1 VPFLANPHR
10 IAGHR
15 PAEPALDARAA
26 RGVAE
31 LLGTVFHN
39 PPTPLRALPGI
50 ARRLGVAEVCLKDEG
65 ARLGLKSFK
74 ALGGA
79 YALIRM
85 VLETAGRTLGRPVA
99 PSELPRPPDGT
110 LGSLAGP
117 GFEPPAGSP
126 LTRVARDLTF
136 ACATDGNHGQSVAA
150 GARLTGARAVIFV
163 HEGVSMERRE
173 AIARFGAEMRV
184 VPGTYDDA
192 VAAALDA
199 SGRMGWTLLSDTSW
213 PGYSELPLSVMQ
225 GYTLMAHELAA
236 QLAAPPTH
244 VFLQAGVGGFAA
256 ALAVALT
263 DAFPEAPPEVVVVEP
278 SRAACLLA
286 SAQAGRSVRVAEG
299 EPTVMSMLECFEP
312 SLVAW
317 TLLRPLAAAFMTVE
331 DDDALAAMRTLAHP
345 ADPAEIVV
353 CGESGAAGLA
363 GLEFACADPAVRAA
377 LGLAP
382 DSRVLLIGTESA
394 TDEARYLAA
403 VGDTPSAL
411 RARLSAGTAR
421 PA

>member
-1 VPFLANPHR
+1 MPFLLNPHR
-10 IAGHR
+10 LPAHR
-15 PAEPALDARAA
+15 PAAPAL
-26 RGVAE
+26 GVAAAGGVAR
-31 LLGTVFHN
+31 LLDAALRN
-39 PPTPLRALPGI
+39 PPTPLRTLPGI
-50 ARRLGVAEVCLKDEG
+50 ARRLGLAQLHLKDEG

-85 VLETAGRTLGRPVA
+85 VLAAAETTLGRPVA
-99 PSELPRPPDGT
+99 PDELPRAPDGT

-117 GFEPPAGSP
+117 RFEPPADSP
-126 LTRVARDLTF
+126 VVAVARGLTF

-163 HEGVSMERRE
+163 HEGVSAERRA

-192 VAAALDA
+192 VAQALQV
-199 SGRMGWTLLSDTSW
+199 SQHMGWTLLSDTSW
-213 PGYSELPLSVMQ
+213 PGYAAVPLQVMQ
-225 GYTLMAHELAA
+225 GYTLMTHELAA
-236 QLAAPPTH
+236 QLPAPPTH

-256 ALAVALT
+256 ALAVSLT
-263 DAFPEAPPEVVVVEP
+263 DAFGASPPAVVVVEP

-286 SAQAGRSVRVAEG
+286 SAQAGRSVRVPEG

-312 SLVAW
+312 SLLAW
-317 TLLRPLAAAFMTVE
+317 DLLRPLAAAFMTVE
-331 DDDALAAMRTLAHP
+331 DADALAAMRTLAHP

-363 GLEFACADPAVRAA
+363 GLERACADPSIRDA
-377 LGLAP
+377 LGLGPAA
-382 DSRVLLIGTESA
+382 RVLLIGTESA
-394 TDEARYLAA
+394 TDEARFLEA

-411 RARLSAGTAR
+411 HARLSAVTHR